1 MRTGVAMDGIA
12 VTRWCKWAT
21 LSLIHLRA
29 SPETLMVA
37 LCQLW
42 ASLEALK

>member
-21 LSLIHLRA
+21 LSLIHLWA
-29 SPETLMVA
+29 PETLMVA

-42 ASLEALK
+42 ASREELK